1 MAVTIYDRATGNLQN
16 LKSGDSSQGFWNL
29 TRKAVVIKTAVLA
42 RRHPRK
48 NVTVV
53 PIDKLIFGEIMA
65 STKTRQLIL
74 LGPKN
79 INVKC
84 HMYCDTSVT
93 RTME

>member
-42 RRHPRK
+42 RRHKK
-48 NVTVV
+48 NVTIV
-53 PIDKLIFGEIMA
+53 PIDKLIFREIMA

-74 LGPKN
+74 LGPK
-79 INVKC
+79 K
-84 HMYCDTSVT
+84 Y
-93 RTME
+93 

>member
-42 RRHPRK
+42 RRHKK
-48 NVTVV
+48 NVTIV
-53 PIDKLIFGEIMA
+53 PIDKLIFREIMA

-79 INVKC
+79 INVQC